1 MLSERRAC
9 RQWSSGTRWSE
20 PLAPIRRAQ
29 SVEYAEHIASR
40 WQQVTRRLAEAYAA
54 TFPQRPSQRGLFAQ
68 QGAWRALTQNR
79 AEARARHARVF
90 KDAGL
95 VAIPLQCAEANLTAA
110 YARAVCEE
118 AYSRQ
123 N

>member
-1 MLSERRAC
+1 MHAFRMFFAKHEEQARLSQRVP
-9 RQWSSGTRWSE
+9 Q
-20 PLAPIRRAQ
+20 P
-29 SVEYAEHIASR
+29 VKD
-40 WQQVTRRLAEAYAA
+40 QVTRRLTEAYAA

-118 AYSRQ
+118 AYTSGPSSAFERSL
-123 N
+123 